1 MSNSASLERFAFAP
15 PPTPGMIR
23 SLLLAVAAHVLLL
36 ALLTAGVQWNRETP
50 LVTAEAELWSAVPEM
65 AAPPPAPEPDPT
77 PVSEP
82 PPAPVVEQTPPTPAP
97 DIALEKER
105 KRKEQLALQ
114 EKADKAKALKEKAEK
129 EKQEKLK
136 REKLELAKKEQA
148 KQEQLAKE
156 RKLQAERKQPDPKNA
171 AEARKLEELRQQNL
185 KRMMGQAGTAV
196 GNGDANATGS
206 AAQASGPSAG
216 YAGRIRARIKPNII
230 FTDTISGNP
239 IAEVE
244 VRTSPDGTIISKRL
258 TKPSGVKSWDDAVLN
273 AIDKTEVLPRDVDG
287 RVPTSLVISFRP
299 RD

>member
-1 MSNSASLERFAFAP
+1 MRNAASLERFAFAP
-15 PPTPGMIR
+15 PPTRGMIR
-23 SLLLAVAAHVLLL
+23 SLLLAIAAHGLLL
-36 ALLTAGVQWNRETP
+36 ALLAAGVQWRRETP
-50 LVTAEAELWSAVPEM
+50 PVVAEAELWSAVPEI

-77 PVSEP
+77 PVVEP
-82 PPAPVVEQTPPTPAP
+82 PPPPPVIEQTPPAPAP
-97 DIALEKER
+97 DIALEKAD
-105 KRKEQLALQ
+105 K
-114 EKADKAKALKEKAEK
+114 EKALKEKALKEKAEK
-129 EKQEKLK
+129 ERQEKIK
-136 REKLELAKKEQA
+136 RDKLELAKKEQA

-156 RKLQAERKQPDPKNA
+156 KKLQAERKPDPKTA
-171 AEARKLEELRQQNL
+171 AEAKKLEELRQQNL

-244 VRTSPDGTIISKRL
+244 VRTSLDGTIISRKL

>member
-1 MSNSASLERFAFAP
+1 MSNAAALERSAFAP
-15 PPTPGMIR
+15 PPTSGMIR
-23 SLLLAVAAHVLLL
+23 SLLLAIAAHGLLL
-36 ALLTAGVQWNRETP
+36 AFLAAGVQWHRETP
-50 LVTAEAELWSAVPEM
+50 PVVAEAELWSAVPEM

-77 PVSEP
+77 PVAEP
-82 PPAPVVEQTPPTPAP
+82 PPPPVVEQTPPTPAP

-105 KRKEQLALQ
+105 KRKEQLALK
-114 EKADKAKALKEKAEK
+114 EKADKEKALKDKAEK
-129 EKQEKLK
+129 DKQEKLK

-156 RKLQAERKQPDPKNA
+156 KKLQAERKPDPKNA
-171 AEARKLEELRQQNL
+171 ADARKLEELRQQNL

-196 GNGDANATGS
+196 GNGDANVTGS

-244 VRTSPDGTIISKRL
+244 VRTSPDGTIISRKL